1 MKKYS
6 TLKIKEI
13 LQYAAIPMNLVD
25 IMLTENSQSENNKY
39 STYTGT
45 QSSQI
50 SETESRIVVS
60 KRWGVMEMKSSDACT
75 IL

>member
-25 IMLTENSQSENNKY
+25 IMLLKILSQKIINTVLILVLRVVKY
-39 STYTGT
+39 QRQKVELWFPRGG
-45 QSSQI
+45 
-50 SETESRIVVS
+50 ELWR
-60 KRWGVMEMKSSDACT
+60 
-75 IL
+75 